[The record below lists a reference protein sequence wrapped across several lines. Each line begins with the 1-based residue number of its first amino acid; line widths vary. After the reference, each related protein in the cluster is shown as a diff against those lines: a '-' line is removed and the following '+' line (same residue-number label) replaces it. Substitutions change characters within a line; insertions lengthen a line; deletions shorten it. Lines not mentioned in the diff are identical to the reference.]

1 MNRRK
6 LLKGISLS
14 VPSFWLSRAV
24 GKDFIQDATGPLIPG
39 MAKGPFNPD
48 WKSLQQYKVPQ
59 WYKNAKFGIWAHWG
73 PQCQPERGDWYARGM
88 YQEGSD
94 QYKFHIEK
102 YGHPSKF
109 GFKDVINEWKAEQ
122 WNPDELM
129 ALYKRT
135 GAQYF
140 VALANHHDNFD
151 LYNSSYQPWNSTK
164 MGPRKDIV
172 GGWAKAAKK
181 QGITFGVSVHS
192 AHAWSWLETAQRSDK
207 SGPEKGVPYDGKTT
221 KADGSGKW
229 WAGYNPQDLY
239 EQDHALSENSQDNG
253 MIHKQW
259 NWGNGVNVP
268 TKAYCDKFLNRT
280 IELID
285 KYKPDLVYFDDTA
298 LPLWPISDAGLKI
311 AAHMYNNSIKRNGE
325 LRAVINGK
333 ILSDEQKKC
342 LVWDIERGQ
351 SDKIEPDTWQ
361 TCTCIGS
368 WHYDRRI
375 YDKHGYKSAKNVIQM
390 LADVVSKNGN
400 LLLSV
405 PLRGDGTI
413 DSDERAIVEDIA
425 TWMTVNQE
433 CIYDTRPWKIF
444 GEGPA
449 QEHSAPLSAQGF
461 NEGKGKPFTAED
473 IRFTTK
479 NGSLYAI
486 ILGIPG
492 EELIIKSLSS
502 DNRLIGSEKIANVN
516 LLGFNEKLNW
526 EQTATGLK
534 VTMPN
539 TKPSNHTIVLKIKGL
554 SI

>member
-6 LLKGISLS
+6 LLKGITLSIPSL
-14 VPSFWLSRAV
+14 WLSRAV
-24 GKDFIQDATGPLIPG
+24 GMEFIQDATGSSIPG
-39 MAKGPFNPD
+39 LAKGPFNPN

-94 QYKFHIEK
+94 QYKFHIQK

-122 WNPDELM
+122 WDPDELM
-129 ALYKRT
+129 ALYKKT

-164 MGPRKDIV
+164 MGPKRDIV
-172 GGWAKAAKK
+172 GGWAEAAKK

-192 AHAWSWLETAQRSDK
+192 AHAWSWLETAQRSDN
-207 SGPEKGVPYDGKTT
+207 SGPETGISYDGKAT
-221 KADGSGKW
+221 KANGSGKW
-229 WAGYNPQDLY
+229 WEGYDPQDLY
-239 EQDHALSENSQDNG
+239 EQDHALSANSQDDG

-259 NWGNGVNVP
+259 NWGNGVTVP
-268 TKAYCDKFLNRT
+268 TKAYCEKFLNRT
-280 IELID
+280 IELLD

-342 LVWDIERGQ
+342 LIWDIERGQ
-351 SDKIEPDTWQ
+351 SDKIEPETWQ

-375 YDKHGYKSAKNVIQM
+375 YDKHGYKSAKSVIQM

-425 TWMTVNQE
+425 TWMTVNRE

-449 QEHSAPLSAQGF
+449 QEHAAPLSAQGF

-492 EELIIKSLSS
+492 EELTIKSLSLG
-502 DNRLIGSEKIANVN
+502 NRLIGSDKIAGVN

-526 EQTATGLK
+526 EQTDAGLK
-534 VTMPN
+534 VTLPSS
-539 TKPSNHTIVLKIKGL
+539 KPSTHTIVLKIGGL
-554 SI
+554 TI